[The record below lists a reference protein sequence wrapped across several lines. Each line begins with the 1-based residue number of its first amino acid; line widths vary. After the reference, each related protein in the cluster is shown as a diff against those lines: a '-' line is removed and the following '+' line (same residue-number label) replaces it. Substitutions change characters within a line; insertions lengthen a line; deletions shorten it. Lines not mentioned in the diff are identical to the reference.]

1 MNNRV
6 SRPARRSPLIRAII
20 VSTCA
25 LSFGAAFAPAV
36 GFAAPAVT
44 ISTLSVDVWPEH
56 DDPRVLI
63 IYRGTL
69 SAAAPLPYPLAFAIP
84 VGAQVHA
91 AAYRRDGQLF
101 AAQSQ
106 TSRDGDQARVTFL
119 VPVRD
124 FQFEYYADV
133 ISGQPQRAFA
143 VGLVF
148 PLLAESL
155 QVSVEQPLRSS
166 GFTLTPA
173 AARTA
178 TGGGFTY
185 YLYSEDR
192 WPAGK
197 VWSIRGTYR
206 KEDSNPSLPRAA
218 PQPAAPPPAPAP
230 GGGRAL
236 LWLLPAVIGVVLGV
250 AGTLTVTYLRRPKGS
265 RRAPTPLPPRRRDRL
280 SRRDQESAEPRYCAN
295 CGTRAGPRDR
305 FCSNCGRPL
314 PHT

>member
-1 MNNRV
+1 VSNLV
-6 SRPARRSPLIRAII
+6 SRPARLSPPRCAII
-20 VSTCA
+20 LVVGA
-25 LSFGAAFAPAV
+25 LALGALLAPAAGV
-36 GFAAPAVT
+36 AAPAVT
-44 ISTLSVDVWPEH
+44 IATLSADVWPEH

-69 SAAAPLPYPLAFAIP
+69 SADAPLPYPLSFAIP

-106 TSRDGDQARVTFL
+106 TSRDGDQARVAFL

-143 VGLVF
+143 VALVF
-148 PLLAESL
+148 PLLVESL

-166 GFTLTPA
+166 GFMVTPA
-173 AARTA
+173 STRTA

-185 YLYSEDR
+185 YLYTEER

-206 KEDSNPSLPRAA
+206 KEDNNPSLPRAA
-218 PQPAAPPPAPAP
+218 PPPAAAPAP
-230 GGGRAL
+230 VTGGGGPL
-236 LWLLPAVIGVVLGV
+236 PWLLPAVIGVVIGV
-250 AGTLTVTYLRRPKGS
+250 AGTLTVTYLRRPRAS
-265 RRAPTPLPPRRRDRL
+265 RRAPSPPPASRRDR
-280 SRRDQESAEPRYCAN
+280 SARRDQEPAEPHYCAN